1 MDLECF
7 SCFIKSL
14 LSALW
19 LVDDSAAVSLRYVLT
34 RDRMTIFCDFQ
45 LVLSV
50 VLPAVFLVMS
60 WLIHVH
66 THGHPHISSHRPL
79 KTSSHPAVHI
89 HVSPILT
96 FCIVENPEEVVPSF
110 PFGGGAAWLLRR

>member
-34 RDRMTIFCDFQ
+34 RDRMTTFLCFQ
-45 LVLSV
+45 LAPSV
-50 VLPAVFLVMS
+50 VLPAVFLVIS
-60 WLIHVH
+60 WLILVH
-66 THGHPHISSHRPL
+66 TWTSAYL
-79 KTSSHPAVHI
+79 KP
-89 HVSPILT
+89 
-96 FCIVENPEEVVPSF
+96 
-110 PFGGGAAWLLRR
+110 